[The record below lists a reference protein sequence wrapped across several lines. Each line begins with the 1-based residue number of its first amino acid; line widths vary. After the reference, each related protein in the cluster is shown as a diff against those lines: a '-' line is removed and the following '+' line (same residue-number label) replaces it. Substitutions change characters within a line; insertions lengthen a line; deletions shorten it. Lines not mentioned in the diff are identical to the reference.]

1 MVALHMSVSLAVE
14 IDPKHRRVA
23 SLGASTGVLAPL
35 PAVGLILAAR
45 VAAITLPNKDP
56 KPELATPGGRT
67 ADLGKL
73 NSTSTPTRRS
83 RQRWT
88 ITRTEIG
95 TIPAAS
101 P

>member
-1 MVALHMSVSLAVE
+1 MAALS
-14 IDPKHRRVA
+14 
-23 SLGASTGVLAPL
+23 
-35 PAVGLILAAR
+35 
-45 VAAITLPNKDP
+45 
-56 KPELATPGGRT
+56 
-67 ADLGKL
+67 KL
-73 NSTSTPTRRS
+73 NSTSTQTERS